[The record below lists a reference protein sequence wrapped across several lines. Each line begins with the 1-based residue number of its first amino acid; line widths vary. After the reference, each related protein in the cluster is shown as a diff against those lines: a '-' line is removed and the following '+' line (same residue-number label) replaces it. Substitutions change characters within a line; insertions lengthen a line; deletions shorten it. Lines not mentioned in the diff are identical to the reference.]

1 MEVNHFFIIVCKR
14 DIKSG
19 IQLSEE
25 YIYPEKELLL
35 RAAQG
40 DESAFDVIYE
50 QNWRKVYSYIEPLV
64 KSSETT
70 EEIVA
75 DIFVNLWQSK
85 ERLKDI
91 ESLGAFLRTVAR
103 NKALD
108 FIKVTAR
115 QKAREYLFRA
125 EIVLRSPVTPHEK
138 LLSKEMIKIFRNA
151 VEQLSPQ
158 RRKIFLMHR
167 EEGLSYN
174 EIAEKLQISPTT
186 AKKTVFDALDS
197 IKRFLRNH
205 YNQLEIL
212 VLFLFYEYLIKGML

>member
-1 MEVNHFFIIVCKR
+1 M
-14 DIKSG
+14 
-19 IQLSEE
+19 SEE
-25 YIYPEKELLL
+25 YIYPEKELLW

-50 QNWRKVYSYIEPLV
+50 QNWRKVYSYIEPIV

-115 QKAREYLFRA
+115 QKAREHLFRA

-197 IKRFLRNH
+197 IRRFLRNH